1 MKSPWITIAIPSYN
15 HAVQLL
21 KTVQSVQKQTNSEWE
36 LCIVDDRSKDSA
48 WHVAQMV
55 AHQDPRIHCEKNPY
69 HLGQPAHYRQASLKG
84 QAPYLLLLTVDNQL
98 DPHFLDRVKQY
109 VTSHPSAALVCGHS
123 VFRHLR
129 GHHSVSPATP
139 WMETYAPGTTVA
151 KALIRGNFYVSYSST
166 VFVRD
171 ALQEVG
177 GIPTDNALAS
187 AYEVFVRIAARRSVG
202 FLSCAHVCQDSNGF
216 PRLSRYE
223 IRRQIVKAEV
233 MTLNRLLADTV
244 VRQCLSPHDVQK
256 AWHRV
261 RMVKW
266 MVFFSSWIQW
276 EWGSAKV
283 GQ

>member
-15 HAVQLL
+15 HSVQLL

-36 LCIVDDRSKDSA
+36 LCIVDDRSTDSA

-55 AHQDPRIHCEKNPY
+55 ASQDSRIHCEKNPY
-69 HLGQPAHYRQASLKG
+69 HLGQSAHYRQASLKG

-98 DPHFLDRVKQY
+98 DPHFLDRVKQQ

-129 GHHSVSPATP
+129 GHRSVSRATP
-139 WMETYAPGTTVA
+139 WMEIYSAGTTVA
-151 KALIRGNFYVSYSST
+151 QALIRGNFYVSYSST

-177 GIPTDNALAS
+177 GIPTDNPLAS

-202 FLSCAHVCQDSNGF
+202 FLSSAQVYQDGNEF
-216 PRLSRYE
+216 PRFCRYE
-223 IRRQIVKAEV
+223 FRRQIMNAEV
-233 MTLNRLLADTV
+233 MTLSRLLADTV
-244 VRQCLSPHDVQK
+244 VRQYLSPRDVQK
-256 AWHRV
+256 AWHRI
-261 RMVKW
+261 RMMKW
-266 MVFFSSWIQW
+266 MVFLSVWIRKTSS
-276 EWGSAKV
+276 
-283 GQ
+283 